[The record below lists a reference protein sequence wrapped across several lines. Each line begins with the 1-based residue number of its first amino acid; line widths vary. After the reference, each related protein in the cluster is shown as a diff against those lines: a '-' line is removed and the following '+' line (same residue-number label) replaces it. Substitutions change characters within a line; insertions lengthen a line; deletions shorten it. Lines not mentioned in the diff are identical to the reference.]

1 MAIGPMKLSLDA
13 LQVLDAIDR
22 RGSFASAAEELFR
35 VPSAVTYTV
44 QKLEQDLDVALFDR
58 RGHRAVLTPPGREL
72 LEHGRHL
79 LRAAGELECRIK
91 RLATGWETELRI
103 ALDAVIKVDRFLPLL
118 ADFYAEQSG
127 TRVRITGEVL
137 GGTWDALISNRADLA
152 IGVSGE
158 SPPGGGYAVRML
170 GTMEFVFAVS
180 PSHPLASL
188 SEPLTREQILAHRAV
203 AVGDTSRNQPPRSVG
218 LLSGQ
223 DVLTVP
229 SFGAKVA
236 AQVAGLGCGYLPR
249 FAAMVEAGARRL
261 VIKEVEEHNPDERT
275 GYAWRAGEKGRALR
289 WFLKRLEDPEVRAA
303 LLGPHQSR
311 PSDRTAAGRIA
322 GRRAGQAATRSPTSR
337 RRSNPLD

>member
-1 MAIGPMKLSLDA
+1 MAIGPMKLSLEA

-22 RGSFASAAEELFR
+22 RGSFAAAAEELFR

-58 RGHRAVLTPPGREL
+58 RGHRAVLTAPGLEL
-72 LEHGRHL
+72 LQQGRHL
-79 LRAAGELECRIK
+79 LRAACELEFRVK

-103 ALDAVIKVDRFLPLL
+103 ALDAVINVDRFLPVL
-118 ADFYAEQSG
+118 ADFYTEQSG
-127 TRVRITGEVL
+127 TRVRVSGEVL
-137 GGTWDALISNRADLA
+137 GGTWDALISNRVDLA

-158 SPPGGGYAVRML
+158 SPASGGYAVRPL
-170 GTMEFVFAVS
+170 GSVEFVFAVA
-180 PSHPLASL
+180 PSHPLAAL
-188 SEPLTREQILAHRAV
+188 PEPLRREQILAYRAV

-229 SFGAKVA
+229 SLEAKTS

-261 VIKEVEEHNPDERT
+261 VIKEVEEHNPEERA
-275 GYAWRAGEKGRALR
+275 GYAWRTGEKGRALR
-289 WFLKRLEDPEVRAA
+289 WFVKRLEDPQVRAA
-303 LLGPHQSR
+303 LLGPHQGR
-311 PSDRTAAGRIA
+311 PADRTAGQPAPRRPRA
-322 GRRAGQAATRSPTSR
+322 SRRAPAR
-337 RRSNPLD
+337 